1 MSKKKIKF
9 ARAVAGLGVF
19 LSLLAGCAVKLKYAS
34 KGLKQSRGKVCFHNN
49 CFKVELA
56 ATPEQRARGLMFKR
70 DLPYQE
76 GMLFL
81 FDKEDRH
88 SFWMKNT
95 FVPLDI
101 IWINKDKRVVF
112 IKKNA
117 QPCRGDLCSSISPD
131 RKAMYVLELNS
142 GVSDTIGLKA
152 ADKVTISLFPQPH
165 KNN

>member
-9 ARAVAGLGVF
+9 ARVVAGLGVF
-19 LSLLAGCAVKLKYAS
+19 LFLLAGCAVKRKYAPE
-34 KGLKQSRGKVCFHNN
+34 GLKQPQAEVCFHNH
-49 CFKVELA
+49 CFKVGLA

-101 IWINKDKRVVF
+101 IWIDKDKRIVF

-117 QPCRGDLCSSISPD
+117 QPCLQDLCPSISPD
-131 RKAMYVLELNS
+131 RNAMYVLELNS
-142 GVSDTIGLKA
+142 GVSDAIGLRA
-152 ADKVTISLFPQPH
+152 ADKVTINLFP
-165 KNN
+165 